1 MRAVLLLKCP
11 DRPGIVA
18 AVGTFV
24 ADMGGNVVE
33 ADQHSDPA
41 AGLFLQRVEFDVDA
55 SREDLHRAFA
65 PIAARF
71 DMDETIHDLA
81 ELPCFAVLASRQGH
95 CLADLLARHALGE
108 IPGRLMLVASNHET
122 HGELVERF
130 GVPFHHLPVAGD
142 TAEARAAQE
151 QQLSALL
158 ATSPLDVV
166 VLARYMR
173 ILSPGFVTAWEQRM
187 INIHHSFLPSFAGA
201 RPYAQAHE
209 RGVKVIGATAHYV
222 TAELDE
228 GPIIAQQVLP
238 VSHRDDP
245 EPPRT
250 ARPRPRSR
258 RARGGVAPAPR
269 APRDRLRPPHRGV
282 RLSPP
287 LRPPAYPCARFANFV
302 YCSRNARRDVPVG
315 PFRCLATITSAMPR
329 CSDSGL

>member
-18 AVGTFV
+18 AVGSFV

-33 ADQHSDPA
+33 ADQHSDVA
-41 AGLFLQRVEFDVDA
+41 AGLFLQRVEFDV
-55 SREDLHRAFA
+55 ETTGPELQRAFA
-65 PIAARF
+65 AVVSRF
-71 DMDETIHDLA
+71 EGMDTTIHDLA
-81 ELPCFAVLASRQGH
+81 DRPRYAVLASRQGH
-95 CLADLLARHALGE
+95 CLADLLARNALGE
-108 IPGRLMLVASNHET
+108 LPGELVLVASNHDT
-122 HGELVERF
+122 HRELVERF
-130 GVPFHHLPVAGD
+130 GVPFHHVPVIGD

-151 QQLSALL
+151 DALAALL
-158 ATSPLDVV
+158 PRPALDIL

-173 ILSPGFVTAWEQRM
+173 ILSPAFVAGWEERI

-245 EPPRT
+245 GRLERRGRDLEAVVLAEALRLRLEHRVIVYGRRT
-250 ARPRPRSR
+250 A
-258 RARGGVAPAPR
+258 VF
-269 APRDRLRPPHRGV
+269 D
-282 RLSPP
+282 
-287 LRPPAYPCARFANFV
+287 
-302 YCSRNARRDVPVG
+302 
-315 PFRCLATITSAMPR
+315 
-329 CSDSGL
+329 

>member
-1 MRAVLLLKCP
+1 MRAVLLLRCP

-24 ADMGGNVVE
+24 AEHGGNVIE

-55 SREDLHRAFA
+55 SLPDLHRAFE

-71 DMDETIHDLA
+71 EMDKTIHDLA
-81 ELPCFAVLASRQGH
+81 DLPPFAVLVSRQGH

-122 HGELVERF
+122 HRELVERF
-130 GVPFHHLPVAGD
+130 GIPFHHLPVSDG
-142 TAEARAAQE
+142 TAEARGAQE
-151 QQLSALL
+151 QQLSVLL
-158 ATSPLDVV
+158 ATVPLDTI

-173 ILSPGFVTAWEQRM
+173 ILSPEFVNEWEQRI

-222 TAELDE
+222 TPELDE

-245 EPPRT
+245 SRLERRGRDLEAVVLAEALRLRLEHRVIVYGRRT
-250 ARPRPRSR
+250 A
-258 RARGGVAPAPR
+258 VF
-269 APRDRLRPPHRGV
+269 D
-282 RLSPP
+282 
-287 LRPPAYPCARFANFV
+287 
-302 YCSRNARRDVPVG
+302 
-315 PFRCLATITSAMPR
+315 
-329 CSDSGL
+329 